1 MKVKQPQ
8 TLWRWLCL
16 RILTL
21 AIGTVLLIALCMWLR
36 FTVQYLWTTH
46 RMPEAVLNEFLTL
59 REHPELNPARYHEII
74 DKWWGISFSS
84 PSIASSDWLTV
95 GVLVLVTIP
104 FIAYFGLRHAR
115 PLSAQFSQL
124 RIAADEVTDGHF
136 GAQAELTPEAPA
148 ELVQFAQNFNAM
160 TRQLARYE
168 KELRASHVA
177 MAHELRSPLTA
188 AMIHALEAQG
198 VVIQLANRQFLD
210 EKSEGA
216 VHQGII
222 ARVKP
227 GRQYQEN
234 DLPDL
239 LAQLDQPFLLILD
252 GVTDPH
258 NLGAC
263 LRSADA
269 AGVHAVIVPKDR
281 SAQLNA
287 TAKKVACG
295 AAENVPLIR
304 VTNLARTMRLLQEEN
319 VWIVG
324 TAGEADHTLFQSKM
338 TGPMALV
345 MGAEGEGMRRLTRE
359 HCDELISIP
368 MAGSVSSLNVSVAT
382 GICLFEAVRQRS

>member
-1 MKVKQPQ
+1 IIYGIHAVKALLDNDPQRFLEVFILKGRDDRRLQP
-8 TLWRWLCL
+8 
-16 RILTL
+16 
-21 AIGTVLLIALCMWLR
+21 LIA
-36 FTVQYLWTTH
+36 
-46 RMPEAVLNEFLTL
+46 E
-59 REHPELNPARYHEII
+59 
-74 DKWWGISFSS
+74 
-84 PSIASSDWLTV
+84 
-95 GVLVLVTIP
+95 
-104 FIAYFGLRHAR
+104 
-115 PLSAQFSQL
+115 
-124 RIAADEVTDGHF
+124 
-136 GAQAELTPEAPA
+136 
-148 ELVQFAQNFNAM
+148 
-160 TRQLARYE
+160 
-168 KELRASHVA
+168 
-177 MAHELRSPLTA
+177 
-188 AMIHALEAQG
+188 LEATG
-198 VVIQLANRQFLD
+198 IVIQVANRQWLD
-210 EKSEGA
+210 EKVEGA

-222 ARVKP
+222 ARVRE

-234 DLPDL
+234 DLPGL
-239 LAQLDQPFLLILD
+239 LEGIDTPFLLVLD

-269 AGVHAVIVPKDR
+269 AGVHAVIVPRDR

-304 VTNLARTMRLLQEEN
+304 VTNLARTLRLLQEMN
-319 VWIVG
+319 VWVVG

-368 MAGSVSSLNVSVAT
+368 MAGTVSSLNVSVAT

>member
-1 MKVKQPQ
+1 MSEMIYGIHAVQALLERAPERFQ
-8 TLWRWLCL
+8 EVF
-16 RILTL
+16 ILK
-21 AIGTVLLIALCMWLR
+21 GREDKRLL
-36 FTVQYLWTTH
+36 
-46 RMPEAVLNEFLTL
+46 
-59 REHPELNPARYHEII
+59 
-74 DKWWGISFSS
+74 
-84 PSIASSDWLTV
+84 
-95 GVLVLVTIP
+95 
-104 FIAYFGLRHAR
+104 
-115 PLSAQFSQL
+115 PL
-124 RIAADEVTDGHF
+124 
-136 GAQAELTPEAPA
+136 
-148 ELVQFAQNFNAM
+148 
-160 TRQLARYE
+160 
-168 KELRASHVA
+168 
-177 MAHELRSPLTA
+177 
-188 AMIHALEAQG
+188 IHALEAQG
-198 VVIQLANRQFLD
+198 VVIQVASRQFLD

-239 LAQLDQPFLLILD
+239 LAQFDQPFLLILD

-269 AGVHAVIVPKDR
+269 AGVHAVIVPRDR

-295 AAENVPLIR
+295 AAESVPLIR
-304 VTNLARTMRLLQEEN
+304 VTNLARTMRLLLEEN

>member
-1 MKVKQPQ
+1 MSEIIYGIHAVKALLDNDPQRFLEVFILKGRDDRRLQP
-8 TLWRWLCL
+8 
-16 RILTL
+16 
-21 AIGTVLLIALCMWLR
+21 LIA
-36 FTVQYLWTTH
+36 
-46 RMPEAVLNEFLTL
+46 E
-59 REHPELNPARYHEII
+59 
-74 DKWWGISFSS
+74 
-84 PSIASSDWLTV
+84 
-95 GVLVLVTIP
+95 
-104 FIAYFGLRHAR
+104 
-115 PLSAQFSQL
+115 
-124 RIAADEVTDGHF
+124 
-136 GAQAELTPEAPA
+136 
-148 ELVQFAQNFNAM
+148 
-160 TRQLARYE
+160 
-168 KELRASHVA
+168 
-177 MAHELRSPLTA
+177 
-188 AMIHALEAQG
+188 LEATG
-198 VVIQLANRQFLD
+198 IVIQVANRQWLD
-210 EKSEGA
+210 EKVEGA

-222 ARVKP
+222 ARVRE

-234 DLPDL
+234 DLPAL
-239 LAQLDQPFLLILD
+239 LESVDTPFLLVLD

-269 AGVHAVIVPKDR
+269 AGVHAVIVPRDR

-304 VTNLARTMRLLQEEN
+304 VTNLARTLRLLQEMN

-324 TAGEADHTLFQSKM
+324 TAGKADHTLFQSKM

-368 MAGSVSSLNVSVAT
+368 MAGTVSSLNVSVAT

>member
-1 MKVKQPQ
+1 MSEIIYGIHAVKALLDNDPQRFLEVFILKGRDDRRLQP
-8 TLWRWLCL
+8 
-16 RILTL
+16 
-21 AIGTVLLIALCMWLR
+21 LIA
-36 FTVQYLWTTH
+36 
-46 RMPEAVLNEFLTL
+46 E
-59 REHPELNPARYHEII
+59 
-74 DKWWGISFSS
+74 
-84 PSIASSDWLTV
+84 
-95 GVLVLVTIP
+95 
-104 FIAYFGLRHAR
+104 
-115 PLSAQFSQL
+115 
-124 RIAADEVTDGHF
+124 
-136 GAQAELTPEAPA
+136 
-148 ELVQFAQNFNAM
+148 
-160 TRQLARYE
+160 
-168 KELRASHVA
+168 
-177 MAHELRSPLTA
+177 
-188 AMIHALEAQG
+188 LEATG
-198 VVIQLANRQFLD
+198 IVIQVANRQWLD
-210 EKSEGA
+210 EKVEGA

-222 ARVKP
+222 ARVRE

-234 DLPDL
+234 DLPAL
-239 LAQLDQPFLLILD
+239 LESVDVPFLLVLD

-269 AGVHAVIVPKDR
+269 AGVHAVIVPRDR

-304 VTNLARTMRLLQEEN
+304 VTNLARTLRLLQEMN
-319 VWIVG
+319 VWVVG

-368 MAGSVSSLNVSVAT
+368 MAGTVSSLNVSVAT